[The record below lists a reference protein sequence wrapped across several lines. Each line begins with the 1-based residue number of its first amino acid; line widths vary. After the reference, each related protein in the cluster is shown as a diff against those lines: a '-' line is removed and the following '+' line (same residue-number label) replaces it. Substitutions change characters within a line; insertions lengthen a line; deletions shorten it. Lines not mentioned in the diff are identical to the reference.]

1 MAVKSR
7 SRFLAAGDY
16 TAELTFGTT
25 KMKQNFHV
33 DLAEGI
39 TPR

>member
-1 MAVKSR
+1 MVVTIR
-7 SRFLAAGDY
+7 SDCCLPDY
-16 TAELTFGTT
+16 TAELSFGSL

-39 TPR
+39 APR